1 MNQDLLAL
9 VKARSWFYAFELPDG
24 SVTATDVDPAVLH
37 LHATRR
43 DRLRDVIATIPDA
56 ARMTALDLASHEGFF
71 TVELARHC
79 RRVEGVELRERSI
92 TAAEMITTLLGLGNA
107 GFRRMDL
114 LKVDAAEEAGLA
126 ADFVLL
132 YGLLYHLEDPL
143 GLLRLA
149 CRLARRHIL
158 LETQVLPYD
167 LTGRVEDGSHLW
179 QRDIL
184 GCFGLVEDYSERREG
199 GSAEF
204 ALVPSVNAL
213 LHLLRRFG
221 CTEARVLPARE
232 TDHEQFRRGARVIIH
247 GIKGRVMRGT
257 AASAH
262 AREMAAKFPA
272 LAAAGW
278 KAAQGG

>member
-247 GIKGRVMRGT
+247 GIKG
-257 AASAH
+257 
-262 AREMAAKFPA
+262 
-272 LAAAGW
+272 
-278 KAAQGG
+278 

>member
-9 VKARSWFYAFELPDG
+9 VKARQWFYAFELPDG
-24 SVTATDVDPAVLH
+24 SVTPTDIDPAVVQ

-43 DRLRDVIATIPDA
+43 DHLRDVIATIPDA
-56 ARMTALDLASHEGFF
+56 ARMSALDLASHEGFF
-71 TVELARHC
+71 TVELARHFNW
-79 RRVEGVELRERSI
+79 VQGVELRERSI
-92 TAAEMITTLLGLGNA
+92 LAAEMVTALLGHHNA
-107 GFRRMDL
+107 GYRQMNL
-114 LKVDAAEEAGLA
+114 LQVAPAEEPSLA

-143 GLLRLA
+143 RLLRLA

-167 LTGRVEDGSHLW
+167 LSGRVEDGSYQW
-179 QRDIL
+179 QRDIH
-184 GCFGLVEDYSERREG
+184 GSFGLVEDYSERREG

-213 LHLLRRFG
+213 RYLLQRLG
-221 CTEARVLPARE
+221 CKEVRVLPARA

-247 GIKGRVMRGT
+247 GIKG
-257 AASAH
+257 
-262 AREMAAKFPA
+262 
-272 LAAAGW
+272 
-278 KAAQGG
+278 

>member
-9 VKARSWFYAFELPDG
+9 VKARRWFYAFELPDG
-24 SVTATDVDPAVLH
+24 SVTPTDIDAAVVH

-43 DRLRDVIATIPDA
+43 DHLRQVIARIPDA
-56 ARMTALDLASHEGFF
+56 ARMSALDLASHEGFF
-71 TVELARHC
+71 TVELARHFSW
-79 RRVEGVELRERSI
+79 VQGVELRDRSI
-92 TAAEMITTLLGLGNA
+92 LAAEMVTALLGHGNV
-107 GFRRMDL
+107 GYRQMDL
-114 LKVDAAEEAGLA
+114 LQVDATQEPTLA

-143 GLLRLA
+143 RLLRLA

-167 LTGRVEDGSHLW
+167 LSGRVEDGSYQW
-179 QRDIL
+179 QRDIH
-184 GCFGLVEDYSERREG
+184 GSFGLVEDYSERREG

-213 LHLLRRFG
+213 RYLLRRFG
-221 CTEARVLPARE
+221 CTEVRVLPAQE

-247 GIKGRVMRGT
+247 GIKG
-257 AASAH
+257 
-262 AREMAAKFPA
+262 
-272 LAAAGW
+272 
-278 KAAQGG
+278 